1 MSNSEQIQN
10 SMVNMVETFEVL
22 QSQLEEKHFGKVI
35 EEESDLE
42 NVTEEQILNC
52 TEEFLDS
59 MQETFE
65 GIGEDNLAKLVMV
78 VGNVKDALDAIYD
91 LDDDFDDED
100 DDEDEPEADP
110 SPDAIGA
117 VNGNSSN

>member
-22 QSQLEEKHFGKVI
+22 QSQLGEKHFGMVI

-59 MQETFE
+59 MQEAFE

-91 LDDDFDDED
+91 FDDDFDDDED
-100 DDEDEPEADP
+100 DDEEPEADP

>member
-10 SMVNMVETFEVL
+10 SIVKMVETFEVL

-52 TEEFLDS
+52 TVEFLDS
-59 MQETFE
+59 MQDTFE
-65 GIGEDNLAKLVMV
+65 GIGEENLSKLVMV
-78 VGNVKDALDAIYD
+78 VGNVKDALEAIYD
-91 LDDDFDDED
+91 FDDDDDD
-100 DDEDEPEADP
+100 DDEEPEVEIED
-110 SPDAIGA
+110 SNHDAIGA

>member
-91 LDDDFDDED
+91 FDDDFDDD
-100 DDEDEPEADP
+100 DDEDEEPEADP

>member
-1 MSNSEQIQN
+1 
-10 SMVNMVETFEVL
+10 
-22 QSQLEEKHFGKVI
+22 
-35 EEESDLE
+35 
-42 NVTEEQILNC
+42 
-52 TEEFLDS
+52 

-91 LDDDFDDED
+91 FDDDDDDDGDGD
-100 DDEDEPEADP
+100 DDEEPEAAP